1 MDFLE
6 LCKSRRSVRRYE
18 EKEVPEDA
26 ILKILEAGRWA
37 PSGLNNQPWK
47 FMVVRK
53 REKINELAEF
63 TKYKHIVERAKA
75 LIVVFLDLDEMYDRI
90 KDVQA
95 IGASIQ
101 NMLLEAHN
109 LGLGSCWIG
118 EVLNRK
124 EKVEEFLGVPENLE
138 LMAFITLGYPSEA
151 PKSSRKNLEE
161 ILIKFT

>member
-1 MDFLE
+1 LFNQRRVYHERVVKMDFLE
-6 LCKSRRSVRRYE
+6 LCKCRRSIRRYE
-18 EKEVPEDA
+18 EKEVPEEA

-47 FMVVRK
+47 FMVVRE
-53 REKINELAEF
+53 REKIDELAKF

-75 LIVVFLDLDEMYDRI
+75 LIIVFLDLDEMYDRT

-118 EVLNRK
+118 EVLNRR
-124 EKVEEFLGVPENLE
+124 EKVEEFLGVPKNLE
-138 LMAFITLGYPSEA
+138 LMAFITLGLL
-151 PKSSRKNLEE
+151 NG
-161 ILIKFT
+161 

>member
-18 EKEVPEDA
+18 EEEVPEEA

-47 FMVVRK
+47 FMVVK
-53 REKINELAEF
+53 EREKINELARF
-63 TKYKHIVERAKA
+63 TKYRHIVERAKV
-75 LIVVFLDLDEMYDRI
+75 LIIVFLDLDEMYDRT

-101 NMLLEAHN
+101 NMLLEAHD
-109 LGLGSCWIG
+109 LSLGSCWIG
-118 EVLNRK
+118 EVLNRRK
-124 EKVEEFLGVPENLE
+124 EVEKFLGVPENLE
-138 LMAFITLGYPSEA
+138 LMAFITLGYPSES
-151 PKSSRKNLEE
+151 PRSSRKSLEE

>member
-18 EKEVPEDA
+18 EKEVPEEA

-47 FMVVRK
+47 FMVVRERK
-53 REKINELAEF
+53 KIDELAKF

-75 LIVVFLDLDEMYDRI
+75 LIIVFLDLGEMYDRT

-101 NMLLEAHN
+101 NMLLEAHD

-118 EVLNRK
+118 EVLNRR
-124 EKVEEFLGVPENLE
+124 EKVEEFLGVPKNLE
-138 LMAFITLGYPSEA
+138 LMAFITLGYPAES
-151 PKSSRKNLEE
+151 PRSSRKSLEE
-161 ILIKFT
+161 ILIK